1 MTQKHKPIVI
11 PIIDDAPSPHPA
23 DAPVIGDAV
32 ADETVVAYPKTRAG
46 LWIWLIGLIAS
57 TLGAILML
65 KLWDFSWSLIARN
78 DVLGWAFIGLL
89 TATVI
94 VFLAIVLREIL
105 AVARLG
111 SLDRL
116 KQTAK
121 DARLAPD
128 PALARDFSTSI
139 KALYSNRP
147 ELARDLETMERQTGH
162 HMDGFAIFDTVE
174 NTIMSPLD
182 QRARREI
189 EAAARQV
196 ATVTALVPIPLADV
210 AVALTTNIRMIRK
223 IADIYGGRSGII
235 GSWRL
240 LRSVMAHLV
249 ATGAVA
255 VGDDWLGSI
264 FGGSLLAKLSR
275 RFGEGMINAALTARV
290 GRAAIDVCRPMPFHT
305 NAKPRVSAILQR
317 AMTGV
322 FDKSPN

>member
-23 DAPVIGDAV
+23 DAPIIGDAV
-32 ADETVVAYPKTRAG
+32 ADETVLAYPKTRAG

-89 TATVI
+89 TTTVM
-94 VFLAIVLREIL
+94 VFLTIVLREIL

-162 HMDGFAIFDTVE
+162 HMDGFAIIDTVE

-189 EAAARQV
+189 EAAARKV

-223 IADIYGGRSGII
+223 IADIYGGRGGII